1 MAIHRPSATPRVKK
15 RRRTTAAGTPPSSVE
30 RSDET
35 RPEHRG
41 DRLLVVGVGASAGGL
56 EAFQELLRHLSA
68 DTGMSFVLVQH
79 LDPKH
84 ESALTYLLARA
95 TTMPVSEVTQDLR
108 VEPNSIYIIPPNVQ
122 MAIVD
127 GVLKLTPRGTVR
139 GATRSIDFFFESLAQ
154 DQREH
159 AIGVVLSGTATDGTL
174 GLEAIKAEGGVTFA
188 QDESAKYDSMP
199 RSAIAAGV
207 VDFVLAPE
215 QIAAEL
221 ARIATHPFVVNAPG
235 EAAPERHEEAERE
248 ADHRKTKDAP
258 LASGGRGT
266 PRIGSRRAKA
276 EAAAKEDRP
285 DAGEDDFKNILLLL
299 GTHCGVDFS
308 RYKSNTIQRR
318 ITRRLLL
325 TKHETLVSY
334 AAFLKGNGKELD
346 ALYSDL
352 LIGVTSFFRNPEAFD
367 ALKRKVFP
375 KILAQRG
382 RDEPVRVWVLGC
394 STGQEAY
401 SLAMTFV
408 EATADGAHRTKLQI
422 FATDLNAAQLHKARH
437 GLYAQS
443 LVQDVSPERLRRFFV
458 EEDGGYRVSEL
469 LREQVVFARQNV
481 MSDPPF
487 SRMDLIACR
496 NLLIYLEP
504 ELQQKIFPAFHY
516 ALKPGGFLFLG
527 ASESIGTF
535 TDLFAPADKKQ
546 KIFSRKVG
554 PTKVFRLSLPSARVP
569 QASPGQRIQLPA
581 AGRQLLPEG
590 LRGEFD
596 ALREADRISIS
607 QFAPPGVLIDA
618 EGQVLQFRGATG
630 AYLEPPTG
638 KATFDVLRM
647 AREGLMPPLRAALK
661 KAKRDCKPVRREGVR
676 LGTRAITLQVIP
688 LRNVKEPCYLV
699 LFEEPAVSDA
709 SHRSH
714 GTDAPQATHGASRKR
729 TDELEREL
737 AETRE
742 CLQSIQEQNQTAVE
756 ELQASSEEVQSA
768 NEELQ
773 SMNEELETSK
783 EELEST
789 NEELTTIND
798 EMLSRN
804 SELNRLNAD
813 LNNVQVS
820 MQTAILLLARDLT
833 IRSFTPLAE
842 KIFNLLATDVGR
854 GIGGIRHNLEMPD
867 LERLLAEVLDT
878 VSLREREVQNKDGH
892 WYGLRARPYLT
903 LDSKIDGVVLVL
915 SDIDRLKRSEQEIKA
930 ARDYAEATLRT
941 APNPLVVLRAD
952 LRVNTANDAIYHHF
966 QVTPATT
973 EGRLIYEVGNG
984 QWNIPA
990 LIEVLEEILPKAK
1003 VLNQF
1008 EITHEFDTI
1017 GRRVMLLNAR
1027 RMENEAGQPLQIVLG
1042 IEDITEQ
1049 RQSESKVRVSQE
1061 NYRLLVEGA
1070 TGFAIIRLDFGGRVN
1085 MWNVGAARILGYDE
1099 AEILGEHFS
1108 RFFTPEDLAAGK
1120 PERELAQARAK
1131 EKGDDDNWLVRKD
1144 GTRFWASG
1152 ATTALRDEAGELM
1165 GYAKIVRDITE
1176 RRQVNEALRKSDE
1189 RFRTLA
1195 DNMPQLAWIAD
1206 AGTDGQIH
1214 WFNRGWFDYTGT
1226 TLEEMQGSGWKS
1238 VHHPDYVERVVQ
1250 KFEHH
1255 VKHCLDWEDSFPLRG
1270 KDGQY
1275 RWFLS
1280 RMKIIR
1286 DESGAAV
1293 RMFGTNTDITQERH
1307 MTNALRESEAR
1318 VRMATEATAVGMW
1331 EWNVLTNRLWWDH
1344 QLFKIYGIA
1353 PTPDGVVDY
1362 SDWSGAVLPE
1372 DLPLNE
1378 EILQDIVRRC
1388 GTSRRMFRILRRDDG
1403 ACRHVEAVETARAN
1417 AQGQTEWV
1425 VGTNL
1430 DITDRLHTQEQLR
1443 QLADTLEARV
1453 MERTQELAMSYDR
1466 LRTLALDLTV
1476 AEQTE
1481 RRRLATE
1488 LHDFLAQL
1496 LVVTRMKVAQVLR
1509 QDHEPEVR
1517 KILQDA
1523 DQLLHQSLDYT
1534 RSLVSELT
1542 PQALYE
1548 RGLGAALHW
1557 LAEQMRRQEILNVEM
1572 SVEASELPLSET
1584 EAVLL
1589 FHSIRELLFNVL
1601 KHSHTDQAFV
1611 SMRYDQH
1618 VLSIT
1623 VSDHGSGFEVSALRH
1638 DRSDRFGLLSIRE
1651 RMLALGG
1658 SFDLQSE
1665 VGKGTVASLYLP
1677 VTMPSNRVKTP
1688 VVGGDGSPPVQEA
1701 LEAANQRT
1709 PRLVQVP
1716 LTHGEPHRVTQ
1727 IRVLIVDDHHMVR
1740 EGLCSILKEHDD
1752 LTIVGEASTG
1762 EQALQ
1767 LVGTLTPDVV
1777 IMDMNMP
1784 GWNGAE
1790 STRRILSAHP
1800 ATVVI
1805 GLSIQTDPHVAQ
1817 SMLEAGVTAFL
1828 PKEASGEALY
1838 TTIQTA
1844 VGRS

>member
-1 MAIHRPSATPRVKK
+1 MRP
-15 RRRTTAAGTPPSSVE
+15 
-30 RSDET
+30 DD
-35 RPEHRG
+35 RG
-41 DRLLVVGVGASAGGL
+41 DRLLMVGVGASAGGL
-56 EAFQELLRHLSA
+56 EAFQELLRHLPA

-84 ESALTYLLARA
+84 ESALTHLLARA
-95 TTMPVSEVTQDLR
+95 TTMPVCEVTQDLR
-108 VEPNSIYIIPPNVQ
+108 VEPNNIYIIPPNVQ

-139 GATRSIDFFFESLAQ
+139 GAARSIDCFFESLAQ

-221 ARIATHPFVVNAPG
+221 ARIATHPFVVNAPC

-248 ADHRKTKDAP
+248 ADHRKTKGA
-258 LASGGRGT
+258 A
-266 PRIGSRRAKA
+266 RIGSRRAKA

-367 ALKRKVFP
+367 TLKRKVFP

-401 SLAMTFV
+401 SLAMTFA
-408 EATADGAHRTKLQI
+408 EATADGAHRAKLQI
-422 FATDLNAAQLHKARH
+422 FATDLNEALLDKARH
-437 GLYAQS
+437 GLYAPS
-443 LVQDVSPERLRRFFV
+443 LAQDVSPERLRRFFV
-458 EEDGGYRVSEL
+458 EEEGGYRVSKL

-496 NLLIYLEP
+496 NVLIYLEP

-535 TDLFAPADKKQ
+535 TDLFAPVDKKQ
-546 KIFSRKVG
+546 KIFSRKAA
-554 PTKVFRLSLPSARVP
+554 PAKIFRLPLPSAPRSAGFARPAHPV
-569 QASPGQRIQLPA
+569 AGGRPGW
-581 AGRQLLPEG
+581 PEG

-596 ALREADRISIS
+596 AQREADRISVS

-618 EGQVLQFRGATG
+618 GGQVLQFRGATG

-638 KATFDVLRM
+638 KVSFDVLRM

-661 KAKRDCKPVRREGVR
+661 KATRDCKPVRREGVR
-676 LGTRAITLQVIP
+676 LGTRAIALHVIP

-699 LFEEPAVSDA
+699 LFEESAVSDG
-709 SHRSH
+709 SHPSH
-714 GTDAPQATHGASRKR
+714 QSPGTDAPQATHGASRTR
-729 TDELEREL
+729 TAELEREL

-742 CLQSIQEQNQTAVE
+742 CLQSIQEQNETATE

-813 LNNVQVS
+813 QNNVQIS

-833 IRSFTPLAE
+833 IRRFTPPAE
-842 KIFNLLATDVGR
+842 RMFNLLATDVGR
-854 GIGGIRHNLEMPD
+854 GIGGIRHNLEMPN

-878 VSLREREVQNKDGH
+878 VSLREREVQDKDGR
-892 WYGLRARPYLT
+892 WYALRARPYLT
-903 LDSKIDGVVLVL
+903 LDNKIDGVVLVL
-915 SDIDRLKRSEQEIKA
+915 SDIDELKRSEQEIKL

-941 APNPLVVLRAD
+941 APIPLLVLRAD
-952 LRVNTANDAIYHHF
+952 LRVNTANDAFYNNF
-966 QVTPATT
+966 QVTPAMT
-973 EGRLIYEVGNG
+973 EDRLIYEIGNG

-990 LIEVLEEILPKAK
+990 LIEVLQDILPNAK
-1003 VLNQF
+1003 VLTQF

-1027 RMENEAGQPLQIVLG
+1027 RMENETGQPLLIVLA
-1042 IEDITEQ
+1042 IEDVTER
-1049 RQSESKVRVSQE
+1049 RQSESKMRVSQE

-1070 TGFAIIRLDFGGRVN
+1070 TGFAIIRLDFGGRVT
-1085 MWNVGAARILGYDE
+1085 MWNIGAARILGYDE

-1152 ATTALRDEAGELM
+1152 ATTALRDEAGELI
-1165 GYAKIVRDITE
+1165 GYAKIVRDMTE
-1176 RRQVNEALRKSDE
+1176 RRQADEALRKSDGQ
-1189 RFRTLA
+1189 FHTLA

-1214 WFNRGWFDYTGT
+1214 WFNRGWYDYTGT
-1226 TLEEMQGSGWKS
+1226 TPEEMKGSGWKS
-1238 VHHPDYVERVVQ
+1238 VHHPEYVERVVQ

-1255 VKHCLDWEDSFPLRG
+1255 VTHCLDWEDTFPLRG

-1275 RWFLS
+1275 CWFLS
-1280 RMKIIR
+1280 RMKVIR

-1293 RMFGTNTDITQERH
+1293 RMFGTNTDITER
-1307 MTNALRESEAR
+1307 
-1318 VRMATEATAVGMW
+1318 
-1331 EWNVLTNRLWWDH
+1331 
-1344 QLFKIYGIA
+1344 
-1353 PTPDGVVDY
+1353 
-1362 SDWSGAVLPE
+1362 
-1372 DLPLNE
+1372 
-1378 EILQDIVRRC
+1378 LQ
-1388 GTSRRMFRILRRDDG
+1388 
-1403 ACRHVEAVETARAN
+1403 A
-1417 AQGQTEWV
+1417 
-1425 VGTNL
+1425 
-1430 DITDRLHTQEQLR
+1430 QEQLL
-1443 QLADTLEARV
+1443 QLTGTLEARV
-1453 MERTQELAMSYDR
+1453 MERTQELATSYDR
-1466 LRTLALDLTV
+1466 LRTLAIDLTV

-1488 LHDFLAQL
+1488 LHDYLAQQ
-1496 LVVTRMKVAQVLR
+1496 LVVTRMKVSQALR
-1509 QDHEPEVR
+1509 QDCEPEVR
-1517 KILQDA
+1517 KILKDA

-1548 RGLGAALHW
+1548 RGLGAGLQW
-1557 LAEQMRRQEILNVEM
+1557 LADQMRRQQILNVEI
-1572 SVEASELPLSET
+1572 SIDAPVLPLPESD
-1584 EAVLL
+1584 AVLL
-1589 FHSIRELLFNVL
+1589 FHSVRELLFNAL
-1601 KHSHTDQAFV
+1601 KHSQTDRAFV
-1611 SMRYDQH
+1611 SMRHDQH

-1623 VSDHGSGFEVSALRH
+1623 VSDHGCGFEVSGLKH

-1658 SFDLQSE
+1658 GFDLQSE

-1677 VTMPSNRVKTP
+1677 LTVPDNRVETP
-1688 VVGGDGSPPVQEA
+1688 VVGRDGSPPVQEA

-1709 PRLVQVP
+1709 PTVQAP
-1716 LTHGEPHRVTQ
+1716 LIYGEPHSVTL

-1740 EGLCSILKEHDD
+1740 EGLCSILREHDD
-1752 LTIVGEASTG
+1752 IAIVGEASTG

-1790 STRRILSAHP
+1790 STRRILSAYP

-1805 GLSIQTDPHVAQ
+1805 GLSIQTDPHVAE
-1817 SMLEAGVTAFL
+1817 SMLEAGVAAFL

-1838 TTIQTA
+1838 TTIETA